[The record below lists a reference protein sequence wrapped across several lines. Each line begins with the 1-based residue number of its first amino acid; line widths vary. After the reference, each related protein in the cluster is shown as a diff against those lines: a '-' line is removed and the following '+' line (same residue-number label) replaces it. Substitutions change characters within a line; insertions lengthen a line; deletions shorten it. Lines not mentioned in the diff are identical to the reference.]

1 MFARSSR
8 EATKWACGRF
18 LVPSNKYSL
27 ACAVTRQS
35 PPSGCWGSIQI
46 TRSNNWFCLSFVKGI
61 IVMARRNFKGHSQ
74 TVGPARLKVLLDL
87 DQVLADFEG
96 YFLQRYKERFPDLPF
111 IEEKDR
117 NTFYLRDQYA
127 KLRSDL
133 PDRVREIYME
143 EYFFL
148 SLPEIQGSIA
158 AAKAMA
164 DMEDVDVFICTSPL
178 TSYRYCLSEK
188 FQWVEDHLGA
198 DWVDRTIIAKDKTM
212 IYGHIL
218 IDDRPHIK
226 GACKNPSWEH
236 IVFTSHHNI
245 RTDLRGKR
253 RLDSW
258 TDGHWKDLIEDFKK
272 RI

>member
-1 MFARSSR
+1 MS
-8 EATKWACGRF
+8 
-18 LVPSNKYSL
+18 
-27 ACAVTRQS
+27 
-35 PPSGCWGSIQI
+35 
-46 TRSNNWFCLSFVKGI
+46 
-61 IVMARRNFKGHSQ
+61 RRNFKGHSQ
-74 TVGPARLKVLLDL
+74 TVGTARLKVLLDL

-133 PDRVREIYME
+133 PDRVREIYTE
-143 EYFFL
+143 EKFFL
-148 SLPEIQGSIA
+148 NLPEIEGSIA
-158 AAKAMA
+158 AAKEMA
-164 DMEDVDVFICTSPL
+164 DMEDVDVFICTSSL
-178 TSYRYCLSEK
+178 TSYRYCLTEK
-188 FQWVEDHLGA
+188 FQWVEEHLGA
-198 DWVDRTIIAKDKTM
+198 DWLDRTIISKDKTM
-212 IYGHIL
+212 ICGHIL

-226 GACKNPSWEH
+226 GACRNPSWEH

-253 RLDSW
+253 RLNGW
-258 TDGHWKDLIEDFKK
+258 TDGHWKDLIEDFQK